1 MDSRELGLVLAR
13 QLASVE
19 DLHYGLWGDGLELK
33 LANMG
38 VAQQRYSDLLIAQ
51 LPSPAA
57 GVRVLD
63 IGCGTG
69 HLLRQLLDRG
79 YQVDGVIPSPS
90 LGALVRERLPATNGY
105 APRIFECRFEDLPAG
120 ECLGHYDVAL
130 FSESF
135 QYIPISASLP
145 MLQRILK
152 PDGLLVIC
160 DFFKTDAHGDGGPGD
175 RSFGGGHLLREFLA
189 AMREAP
195 FALVKDEDLTSRVSP
210 NLELLNDFLMHRA
223 KPAALTLGQYLSSNY
238 PFTSWLLFKLMRK
251 KLDKLNY
258 KYFCGHR
265 SKEVFERYK
274 TYHLMVYRLAA
285 SA

>member
-19 DLHYGLWGDGLELK
+19 DLHYGLWSDGLELK
-33 LANMG
+33 LGNMG

-51 LPSPAA
+51 LPTPAGGA
-57 GVRVLD
+57 RVLD

-69 HLLRQLLDRG
+69 HLLRQLLQRG
-79 YQVDGVIPSPS
+79 YRADGVIPSPS
-90 LGALVRERLPATNGY
+90 LGKLVRERLPATNGY
-105 APRIFECRFEDLPAG
+105 APQIYECRFEDLPC
-120 ECLGHYDVAL
+120 EPCLQCYDVAL

-135 QYIPISASLP
+135 QYIPMAASLP
-145 MLQRILK
+145 LVARILK
-152 PDGLLVIC
+152 PGGLLVIC

-175 RSFGGGHLLREFLA
+175 RSFGGGHVWREFHA
-189 AMREAP
+189 AMRAAP
-195 FALVKDEDLTSRVSP
+195 FTLVKDEDLTARASP

-223 KPAALTLGQYLSSNY
+223 RPAALTLREYLRSNY
-238 PFTSWLLFKLMRK
+238 PFTSWLLFRFMRK
-251 KLDKLNY
+251 KIDKLNY

-274 TYHLMVYRLAA
+274 TYHLMVYRLAPA
-285 SA
+285 